1 MIELHLM
8 KLRVRDEVSLEEE
21 KVLRRSVA
29 EVRDCPADRVIVKAG
44 GDLKM
49 CTLLLDGLIC
59 RYKDL
64 RSGQRQIT
72 ALHVPGDFLDLHSFT
87 LKRLDQDV
95 MTLIPSRIALV
106 PHEAIKDI
114 TENHPH
120 LTRLLWFM
128 TNLDAAIHREWELSL
143 GRRTAIARV
152 AHLFCELHVR
162 LGIIGR
168 AKDTGYDLR
177 LTQGEVSEC
186 VGLTPVH
193 TNRVL
198 KELRTE
204 GIAEF
209 RNGRVHIHDLEALRR
224 IADFDPAY
232 LYLERRPR

>member
-1 MIELHLM
+1 MIDLHLM
-8 KLRVRDEVSLEEE
+8 KLRVRDSVSPEEE
-21 KVLRRSVA
+21 KVLRRSVS
-29 EVRDCPADRVIVKAG
+29 EVRSCPGDQVIVKAG
-44 GDLKM
+44 DDLKV

-64 RSGQRQIT
+64 RDGQRQIT

-106 PHEAIKDI
+106 PHEAITAI
-114 TENHPH
+114 TEQHPH
-120 LTRLLWFM
+120 LTRLFWFM

-143 GRRTAIARV
+143 GRRSALARV
-152 AHLFCELHVR
+152 AHLFCELQVR
-162 LGIIGR
+162 LRIIGR
-168 AKDTGYDLR
+168 ADDTGYDLK

-193 TNRVL
+193 VNRVL
-198 KELRTE
+198 KELRTS
-204 GIAEF
+204 GVVEF
-209 RNGRVHIHDLEALRR
+209 RDGRVRIHDLAQLER